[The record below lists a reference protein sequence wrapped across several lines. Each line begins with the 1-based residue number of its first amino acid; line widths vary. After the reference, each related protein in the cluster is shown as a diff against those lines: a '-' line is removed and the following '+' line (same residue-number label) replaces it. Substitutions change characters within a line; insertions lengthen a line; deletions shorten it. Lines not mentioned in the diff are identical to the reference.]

1 MNGIGHNTGVRLT
14 SWGVKALTHMAEKTW
29 NSDLEKNA
37 ALATSNSSMA
47 GKGSPSLPTK
57 ERLVSLDTFR
67 GFIMLWLAGG
77 TAVMRSLHAIEKNPV
92 INLLVYEFDHTPWQG
107 LRFYD
112 CIWPS
117 FMLMVGIS
125 IPFAVAK
132 RSKTQ
137 SESEIRWHALR
148 RATVLFLLGS
158 VRESV
163 FLGHPYL
170 IELSSAL
177 QPIAIAYL
185 VTFLIVRKSVRV
197 QAAVASLILVGYGF
211 VLALVPAPGIAAGTY
226 ALNHNL
232 VNYVDLVF
240 LRPHWQVWPYAPEGW
255 GTILSTIPTISTTI
269 FGLMIGELL
278 MSPRSKSAKVKII
291 ASAGIGGVALGWL
304 LSPFIPVVMK
314 MWTTSYG
321 VMTAGWACLM
331 FAFFFWFIDLRG
343 YKRWATPLV
352 VIGMNAIFIYMFMS
366 IIPVGKI
373 VGVFSHPIATRLG
386 SLGELFSALAVLVVA
401 WLLLFWMYKRKIFI
415 KV

>member
-1 MNGIGHNTGVRLT
+1 MATNV
-14 SWGVKALTHMAEKTW
+14 TH
-29 NSDLEKNA
+29 SDLGKDSATPARNA
-37 ALATSNSSMA
+37 PMVGDSSLVAPAT
-47 GKGSPSLPTK
+47 
-57 ERLVSLDTFR
+57 ERLVSLDVFR

-77 TAVMRSLHAIEKNPV
+77 DEVIRSLHAVGKNFV
-92 INLLVYEFDHTPWQG
+92 LNVLVYEFNHTPWHG

-117 FMLMVGIS
+117 FMFMVGLS

-132 RSKTQ
+132 RAKTQ
-137 SESEIRWHALR
+137 SERQIIWHAVS

-158 VRESV
+158 IRESV

-185 VTFLIVRKSVRV
+185 VAFLLAKKSVRV
-197 QAAVASLILVGYGF
+197 QAVVASLILVGYALL
-211 VLALVPAPGIAAGTY
+211 LAFVPAPGIPAGTY
-226 ALNHNL
+226 EHNHNL
-232 VNYVDLVF
+232 VNYVDVL
-240 LRPHWQVWPYAPEGW
+240 LLPQHWNVWPYAPEGW

-269 FGLMIGELL
+269 LGLIIGELL
-278 MSPRSKSAKVKII
+278 MSSRSKSAKAKII
-291 ASAGIGGVALGWL
+291 AMVGVAGVALGWIL
-304 LSPFIPVVMK
+304 NPFIPVVMK

-331 FAFFFWFIDLRG
+331 FAFFLWFVDVRG
-343 YKRWATPLV
+343 HKKWTLPLV
-352 VIGMNAIFIYMFMS
+352 VIGMNAVFIYMFMS

-373 VGVFSHPIATRLG
+373 VGVFTDPIAARLG
-386 SLGELFSALAVLVVA
+386 SFGELFSALGVFLVA

-415 KV
+415 KA

>member
-1 MNGIGHNTGVRLT
+1 MAAKVPASSPGKKDT
-14 SWGVKALTHMAEKTW
+14 STEVGKT
-29 NSDLEKNA
+29 
-37 ALATSNSSMA
+37 TA
-47 GKGSPSLPTK
+47 GDSWVVAPTK
-57 ERLVSLDTFR
+57 ERLVSLDAFR

-77 TAVMRSLHAIEKNPV
+77 DAVMRSLHAVGKNPV
-92 INLLVYEFDHTPWQG
+92 FNLLVYEFNHTPWRG

-137 SESEIRWHALR
+137 NETQIVWHAVR

-185 VTFLIVRKSVRV
+185 AAFLLSRKSVRI
-197 QAAVASLILVGYGF
+197 QAAVASLILIGYALLLAFVG
-211 VLALVPAPGIAAGTY
+211 APGIPAGTY
-226 ALNHNL
+226 ELNHNL
-232 VNYVDLVF
+232 VNYVDLVY
-240 LRPHWQVWPYAPEGW
+240 LSPHWRVWPYAPEGW

-278 MSPRSKSAKVKII
+278 MSERSKNAKARII
-291 ASAGIGGVALGWL
+291 AIAGASGIALGWV

-331 FAFFFWFIDLRG
+331 FAFFFWFIDVRG
-343 YKRWATPLV
+343 HKRWTLPLV

-366 IIPVGKI
+366 IISIGKI
-373 VGVFSHPIATRLG
+373 VGVFTSPIAAELG
-386 SLGELFSALAVLVVA
+386 SFGNLFSALAVFAVA

-415 KV
+415 KA

>member
-1 MNGIGHNTGVRLT
+1 MPDLSGKDFEKGGQT
-14 SWGVKALTHMAEKTW
+14 MAT
-29 NSDLEKNA
+29 
-37 ALATSNSSMA
+37 TVSNSNL
-47 GKGSPSLPTK
+47 GKEGPGPETVKTRGADTSLVTPKK
-57 ERLVSLDTFR
+57 ERLVSLDAFR

-77 TAVMRSLHAIEKNPV
+77 DAIIRSLHTVGRNPV
-92 INLLVYEFDHTPWQG
+92 FNFLVYEFNHTPWRG

-137 SESEIRWHALR
+137 SESQIMWHAVS
-148 RATVLFLLGS
+148 RAIVLFLLGS

-185 VTFLIVRKSVRV
+185 VAFLISRKSIRK
-197 QAAVASLILVGYGF
+197 QAAVASVILIGYALL
-211 VLALVPAPGIAAGTY
+211 LALVGAPGIPAGTY
-226 ALNHNL
+226 ELNHNL
-232 VNYVDLVF
+232 VNYVDLIY
-240 LRPHWQVWPYAPEGW
+240 LGPHWQVWPYAPEGW

-278 MSPRSKSAKVKII
+278 MSSRPKITKAKII
-291 ASAGIGGVALGWL
+291 AVAGVSAIALGWIM
-304 LSPFIPVVMK
+304 SPLIPIVMK

-331 FAFFFWFIDLRG
+331 FAFFFWFIDVRG
-343 YKRWATPLV
+343 NKKWTLPLV

-366 IIPVGKI
+366 IIPIGKL
-373 VGVFSHPIATRLG
+373 VGVFTTPIAADLG
-386 SLGELFSALAVLVVA
+386 SFGGLFSALAVFAVA
-401 WLLLFWMYKRKIFI
+401 WLLLFWMYKRNIFI
-415 KV
+415 KA

>member
-1 MNGIGHNTGVRLT
+1 VARIL
-14 SWGVKALTHMAEKTW
+14 KKEAAQMAT
-29 NSDLEKNA
+29 NV
-37 ALATSNSSMA
+37 SSPNPGKEDAGPEA
-47 GKGSPSLPTK
+47 GKSTGNDSSLVAPTK
-57 ERLVSLDTFR
+57 ERLVSLDAFR

-77 TAVMRSLHAIEKNPV
+77 DAVIRSLHAVGRNPV
-92 INLLVYEFDHTPWQG
+92 FNLLVYEFNHTPWRG

-137 SESEIRWHALR
+137 SERQIMWHAVR

-158 VRESV
+158 VRESI

-185 VTFLIVRKSVRV
+185 VAFLLSRKSVRI
-197 QAAVASLILVGYGF
+197 QAAVASLILIGYALLLAFVG
-211 VLALVPAPGIAAGTY
+211 ASGIPAGTY
-226 ALNHNL
+226 ELNHNL
-232 VNYVDLVF
+232 VNYVDLVY
-240 LRPHWQVWPYAPEGW
+240 LSPHWQVWPYAPEGW

-269 FGLMIGELL
+269 FGLMIGKLL
-278 MSPRSKSAKVKII
+278 MSSRSKTAKVKII
-291 ASAGIGGVALGWL
+291 AVAGVSGIALGWI

-321 VMTAGWACLM
+321 IMTAGWACLM
-331 FAFFFWFIDLRG
+331 FAFFFWFIDVRG
-343 YKRWATPLV
+343 NKRWTLPLV
-352 VIGMNAIFIYMFMS
+352 VIGMNAIFIYLFMS
-366 IIPVGKI
+366 IIPIGKI
-373 VGVFSHPIATRLG
+373 VGVFTSPIAAELG
-386 SLGELFSALAVLVVA
+386 SLGNLFSALAVFAVA
-401 WLLLFWMYKRKIFI
+401 WLLLFWMYKRNIFI
-415 KV
+415 KA

>member
-1 MNGIGHNTGVRLT
+1 
-14 SWGVKALTHMAEKTW
+14 MAT
-29 NSDLEKNA
+29 
-37 ALATSNSSMA
+37 TVSNPNLGKEGRDPEA
-47 GKGSPSLPTK
+47 GKSAGTYASPATPKK
-57 ERLVSLDTFR
+57 ERLVSLDAFR

-77 TAVMRSLHAIEKNPV
+77 DAVIRSLHTVGRNPV
-92 INLLVYEFDHTPWQG
+92 FNFLVYEFNHTPWRG

-132 RSKTQ
+132 RSKSQT
-137 SESEIRWHALR
+137 ESQIMWHAVR
-148 RATVLFLLGS
+148 RAMVLFLLGS
-158 VRESV
+158 IRESL

-185 VTFLIVRKSVRV
+185 VAFLLSRKSIRT
-197 QAAVASLILVGYGF
+197 QAVVASVILIGYALL
-211 VLALVPAPGIAAGTY
+211 LALVGAPGIPAGTY
-226 ALNHNL
+226 ELNHNL
-232 VNYVDLVF
+232 VNYVDLVY
-240 LRPHWQVWPYAPEGW
+240 LSPHWQVWPYAPEGW

-278 MSPRSKSAKVKII
+278 MSSRSKTTKAKII
-291 ASAGIGGVALGWL
+291 AAAGISGIALGWI

-321 VMTAGWACLM
+321 IMTAGWASLM
-331 FAFFFWFIDLRG
+331 FAFFFWFIDARG
-343 YKRWATPLV
+343 NKRWTLPLV
-352 VIGMNAIFIYMFMS
+352 VIGMNAIFIYLFMS

-373 VGVFSHPIATRLG
+373 VGVFSAPIAAKLG
-386 SLGELFSALAVLVVA
+386 SFGDLFSALSVFAVA
-401 WLLLFWMYKRKIFI
+401 WLLLFWMYKRNIFI
-415 KV
+415 KA

>member
-1 MNGIGHNTGVRLT
+1 MAMNV
-14 SWGVKALTHMAEKTW
+14 
-29 NSDLEKNA
+29 SDSDFGKESATPA
-37 ALATSNSSMA
+37 ASKPMA
-47 GKGSPSLPTK
+47 GDGSLVAPTT

-67 GFIMLWLAGG
+67 GLIMLWLAGG
-77 TAVMRSLHAIEKNPV
+77 DEVMRSLHALGKNAV
-92 INLLVYEFDHTPWQG
+92 LNLLVYEFNHTPWQG

-137 SESEIRWHALR
+137 SERQIMWHAVS

-158 VRESV
+158 IRESV

-185 VTFLIVRKSVRV
+185 VAFLLAKKSVRV
-197 QAAVASLILVGYGF
+197 QAAVASLILVGYALL
-211 VLALVPAPGIAAGTY
+211 LAFVPAPGIPAGTY
-226 ALNHNL
+226 GHNHNL
-232 VNYVDLVF
+232 VNYVDVLL
-240 LRPHWQVWPYAPEGW
+240 LRQHWQVWPYAPDGW
-255 GTILSTIPTISTTI
+255 GTILSTIPTVSTTI
-269 FGLMIGELL
+269 LGLIIGELL
-278 MSPRSKSAKVKII
+278 MSSRSKSAKAKII
-291 ASAGIGGVALGWL
+291 AVVGVSSVTLGWI

-331 FAFFFWFIDLRG
+331 FAFLLWFIDVRG
-343 YKRWATPLV
+343 YKKWTLPIV
-352 VIGMNAIFIYMFMS
+352 VIGMNAVFIYMFMS

-373 VGVFSHPIATRLG
+373 VGVFTDPIAAKLG
-386 SLGELFSALAVLVVA
+386 SFGELFSALSVFLVA

-415 KV
+415 KA

>member
-1 MNGIGHNTGVRLT
+1 L
-14 SWGVKALTHMAEKTW
+14 KEKKEAAHMATRV
-29 NSDLEKNA
+29 SDSNLGKGDPVLA
-37 ALATSNSSMA
+37 ASKSMA
-47 GKGSPSLPTK
+47 GDNSLAAPTK

-67 GFIMLWLAGG
+67 GFIMLWLTGG
-77 TAVMRSLHAIEKNPV
+77 TEVIRSLHAVGKNPV
-92 INLLVYEFDHTPWQG
+92 INLFVYEFNHTPWRG

-132 RSKTQ
+132 RSRTQ
-137 SESEIRWHALR
+137 SESQIRWHALR

-158 VRESV
+158 MRESV

-177 QPIAIAYL
+177 QPISIAYL
-185 VTFLIVRKSVRV
+185 VAFLLSRKSVRI
-197 QAAVASLILVGYGF
+197 QAVVASLILIGYAFLLAFVG
-211 VLALVPAPGIAAGTY
+211 APGIPAGTY
-226 ALNHNL
+226 ELNHNL

-255 GTILSTIPTISTTI
+255 GTILSTIPTVSTTI
-269 FGLMIGELL
+269 FGMMIGELL
-278 MSPRSKSAKVKII
+278 MSGRSKNAKVKII
-291 ASAGIGGVALGWL
+291 AAAGVAGIAMGWI

-331 FAFFFWFIDLRG
+331 FAFFFWFIDIRG
-343 YKRWATPLV
+343 HKKWTLPLV

-366 IIPVGKI
+366 VIPVSKI
-373 VGVFSHPIATRLG
+373 VGVFSGPIAANLG
-386 SLGELFSALAVLVVA
+386 SFGELFSALSVLMVA
-401 WLLLFWMYKRKIFI
+401 WLLLFWMFKRRILI
-415 KV
+415 KA

>member
-1 MNGIGHNTGVRLT
+1 MGTGLLDSYTGRDDEG
-14 SWGVKALTHMAEKTW
+14 SF
-29 NSDLEKNA
+29 
-37 ALATSNSSMA
+37 A
-47 GKGSPSLPTK
+47 GKIVSSAGSFATK
-57 ERLVSLDTFR
+57 KTERLVSLDAFR
-67 GFIMLWLAGG
+67 GFVMLWLAGG
-77 TAVMRSLHAIEKNPV
+77 DAVIRSLHAVGKNP
-92 INLLVYEFDHTPWQG
+92 IFNLLIYEFNHTPWRG

-137 SESEIRWHALR
+137 NEHQIMWHAVR

-158 VRESV
+158 VRESI
-163 FLGHPYL
+163 FMGHPYL

-185 VTFLIVRKSVRV
+185 LAFLLSRKSIRI
-197 QAAVASLILVGYGF
+197 QAAVASLILVGYACLLAF
-211 VLALVPAPGIAAGTY
+211 VGAPGIPAGTY
-226 ALNHNL
+226 QLNHNL
-232 VNYVDLVF
+232 VNYVDLRY
-240 LRPHWQVWPYAPEGW
+240 LSPHWQVWPYAAQGW

-269 FGLMIGELL
+269 LGLMIGELL
-278 MSPRSKSAKVKII
+278 MSSLARIRMVKII
-291 ASAGIGGVALGWL
+291 AAIGVSGIALGWI

-331 FAFFFWFIDLRG
+331 FAFFFWFIDVQG
-343 YKRWATPLV
+343 HKTWTFPLV

-366 IIPVGKI
+366 IIPVGRI
-373 VGVFSHPIATRLG
+373 VGVFSHPIAGMLG
-386 SLGELFSALAVLVVA
+386 SFGDLFSALSVFAVA
-401 WLLLFWMYKRKIFI
+401 WLLLFWLYKRRIFI
-415 KV
+415 KA

>member
-1 MNGIGHNTGVRLT
+1 
-14 SWGVKALTHMAEKTW
+14 MAT
-29 NSDLEKNA
+29 NVSDSDLEKSGA
-37 ALATSNSSMA
+37 IPTVSKPTASEGALLA
-47 GKGSPSLPTK
+47 PTK

-77 TAVMRSLHAIEKNPV
+77 AEVMRSLNAVGKNS
-92 INLLVYEFDHTPWQG
+92 ILNLLVYEFDHTPWQG

-117 FMLMVGIS
+117 FMLMAGMS

-132 RSKTQ
+132 RSKNQ
-137 SESEIRWHALR
+137 SERQITWHALK

-163 FLGHPYL
+163 YLRHPYL

-185 VTFLIVRKSVRV
+185 VAFLLARKSVRI
-197 QAAVASLILVGYGF
+197 QAAVATLILLGYAF
-211 VLALVPAPGIAAGTY
+211 VLAFVGAPGIPAGTY
-226 ALNHNL
+226 ELNHNL

-255 GTILSTIPTISTTI
+255 GTIISTIPTISTTI
-269 FGLMIGELL
+269 FGLIIGELL
-278 MSPRSKSAKVKII
+278 MSERSKIAKARII
-291 ASAGIGGVALGWL
+291 AIGGVSGIALGWI
-304 LSPFIPVVMK
+304 LSLYIPVVMK

-331 FAFFFWFIDLRG
+331 FAFFFWFIDVRG
-343 YKRWATPLV
+343 HKKWTLPLV
-352 VIGMNAIFIYMFMS
+352 VIGMNAIFIYLFMS
-366 IIPVGKI
+366 IIPVRRI
-373 VGVFSHPIATRLG
+373 VGVFADPIGA
-386 SLGELFSALAVLVVA
+386 SLGPFGEVFSALSVLAVA
-401 WLLLFWMYKRKIFI
+401 WLLLFLMYKRKIFI
-415 KV
+415 KA

>member
-1 MNGIGHNTGVRLT
+1 VPDSYGKDFEKGDQT
-14 SWGVKALTHMAEKTW
+14 MAT
-29 NSDLEKNA
+29 
-37 ALATSNSSMA
+37 TVSNSNF
-47 GKGSPSLPTK
+47 GKEGSGPGTDKSKGAHSPLVAPTK
-57 ERLVSLDTFR
+57 ERLVSLDAFR

-77 TAVMRSLHAIEKNPV
+77 EAVIRSLHAVGKNPV
-92 INLLVYEFDHTPWQG
+92 FNLLVYEFNHTPWRG

-137 SESEIRWHALR
+137 SESLIMWHAVR

-185 VTFLIVRKSVRV
+185 VAFLLSRKSIRI
-197 QAAVASLILVGYGF
+197 QAAVASLILIGYAF
-211 VLALVPAPGIAAGTY
+211 VLAFVGAPGIPAGTY
-226 ALNHNL
+226 ELNHNL

-255 GTILSTIPTISTTI
+255 GTILSTIPTVSTTI
-269 FGLMIGELL
+269 FGLMISELL
-278 MSPRSKSAKVKII
+278 MSDRSRNAKAKII
-291 ASAGIGGVALGWL
+291 AIAGFAGIALGWV
-304 LSPFIPVVMK
+304 LSPIIPVVMK

-331 FAFFFWFIDLRG
+331 FAFFFWFIDVRG
-343 YKRWATPLV
+343 HKEWTLPLV

-366 IIPVGKI
+366 IIRVGRI
-373 VGVFSHPIATRLG
+373 VGVFTNPIAARLG
-386 SLGELFSALAVLVVA
+386 SFGELFSALSVFAVA

-415 KV
+415 KA

>member
-1 MNGIGHNTGVRLT
+1 MPTNVSESNLGKDDSVSASIKPMTG
-14 SWGVKALTHMAEKTW
+14 G
-29 NSDLEKNA
+29 
-37 ALATSNSSMA
+37 SSLSA
-47 GKGSPSLPTK
+47 PTK
-57 ERLVSLDTFR
+57 DRLVSLDAFR

-77 TAVMRSLHAIEKNPV
+77 DAVIRSLHAIGENPV
-92 INLLVYEFDHTPWQG
+92 FNLLVYESNHTPWQG

-132 RSKTQ
+132 RSMTQ
-137 SESEIRWHALR
+137 SESQIMWHAVR

-163 FLGHPYL
+163 ILGHPYL

-185 VTFLIVRKSVRV
+185 AAFLLSRKSVRI
-197 QAAVASLILVGYGF
+197 QAVVASLIMIGYAFLLAFVG
-211 VLALVPAPGIAAGTY
+211 APGIPAGTY
-226 ALNHNL
+226 ELNHNL
-232 VNYVDLVF
+232 VNYVDLLF
-240 LRPHWQVWPYAPEGW
+240 LRPHWHVWPYAPEGW
-255 GTILSTIPTISTTI
+255 GTIISTIPTISTTI
-269 FGLMIGELL
+269 LGLMMGELL
-278 MSPRSKSAKVKII
+278 ISGRSKNARAKII
-291 ASAGIGGVALGWL
+291 AIAGASGVALGWI

-331 FAFFFWFIDLRG
+331 FGFFFWFIDVRG
-343 YKRWATPLV
+343 HKAWTLPLV

-366 IIPVGKI
+366 IIPIRKI
-373 VGVFSHPIATRLG
+373 VGVFSNPIAARLG
-386 SLGELFSALAVLVVA
+386 SFGDLFSALSIFAVA
-401 WLLLFWMYKRKIFI
+401 WLLVFWMYKRKIFI
-415 KV
+415 KA

>member
-1 MNGIGHNTGVRLT
+1 
-14 SWGVKALTHMAEKTW
+14 MAT
-29 NSDLEKNA
+29 
-37 ALATSNSSMA
+37 TISNPNLGNEGAGPEA
-47 GKGSPSLPTK
+47 GKSTGIDASLVTPKK
-57 ERLVSLDTFR
+57 ERLVSLDAFR

-77 TAVMRSLHAIEKNPV
+77 DAVIRSLHPAGNNPV
-92 INLLVYEFDHTPWQG
+92 FNFLVYEFNHTPWRG

-132 RSKTQ
+132 RSKNQT
-137 SESEIRWHALR
+137 ESQIMWHAVR
-148 RATVLFLLGS
+148 RAIVLFLLGS

-185 VTFLIVRKSVRV
+185 VAFLISRKSVRV
-197 QAAVASLILVGYGF
+197 QAAVASVILIGYALLLAFVG
-211 VLALVPAPGIAAGTY
+211 APGIPAGTY
-226 ALNHNL
+226 ELNHNL
-232 VNYVDLVF
+232 VNYVDLVY
-240 LRPHWQVWPYAPEGW
+240 LGPHWQVWPYAPEGW
-255 GTILSTIPTISTTI
+255 GTILSTLPTISTTI

-278 MSPRSKSAKVKII
+278 MSSRSKTTKAKII
-291 ASAGIGGVALGWL
+291 AAAGFSGIALGWI

-331 FAFFFWFIDLRG
+331 FALFFWFIDARG
-343 YKRWATPLV
+343 HKGWTLPLV
-352 VIGMNAIFIYMFMS
+352 VIGMNAIFIYLFMS
-366 IIPVGKI
+366 IIPIGRI
-373 VGVFSHPIATRLG
+373 VGVFSAPVAAGLG
-386 SLGELFSALAVLVVA
+386 SFGPLFSALSVFAVA
-401 WLLLFWMYKRKIFI
+401 WLLLFWMYRRSIFI
-415 KV
+415 KA

>member
-1 MNGIGHNTGVRLT
+1 
-14 SWGVKALTHMAEKTW
+14 MAT
-29 NSDLEKNA
+29 
-37 ALATSNSSMA
+37 TVSNPNLGKEGAGPEA
-47 GKGSPSLPTK
+47 GKSKGFDASLVSPKK
-57 ERLVSLDTFR
+57 ERLVSLDAFR

-77 TAVMRSLHAIEKNPV
+77 DAAIRSLHSVGSNPV
-92 INLLVYEFDHTPWQG
+92 FNFLVYEFNHTPWRG

-137 SESEIRWHALR
+137 SENQIIWHAVR
-148 RATVLFLLGS
+148 RAALLFLLGS

-185 VTFLIVRKSVRV
+185 AAFLLSRRSVRT
-197 QAAVASLILVGYGF
+197 QAAVASVILIGYAL
-211 VLALVPAPGIAAGTY
+211 VLAFVGAPGIPAGTY
-226 ALNHNL
+226 ELNHNL
-232 VNYVDLVF
+232 VNYVDL
-240 LRPHWQVWPYAPEGW
+240 LYLGPHWQVWPYAPEGW
-255 GTILSTIPTISTTI
+255 GTIISTIPTISTTI

-278 MSPRSKSAKVKII
+278 MSSRSKTSKAKII
-291 ASAGIGGVALGWL
+291 ATAGVSGIALGWI
-304 LSPFIPVVMK
+304 LSPFIPIVMK

-321 VMTAGWACLM
+321 VMTAGWALLM
-331 FAFFFWFIDLRG
+331 FAAFFWFIDDRG
-343 YKRWATPLV
+343 HKRWTFPLV
-352 VIGMNAIFIYMFMS
+352 VIGMNAIFIYLFMS

-373 VGVFSHPIATRLG
+373 VGVFSAPIAAKLG
-386 SLGELFSALAVLVVA
+386 SFGDLFSALSVFAVA
-401 WLLLFWMYKRKIFI
+401 WLLLFWMYKRNIFI
-415 KV
+415 KA

>member
-1 MNGIGHNTGVRLT
+1 
-14 SWGVKALTHMAEKTW
+14 MAT
-29 NSDLEKNA
+29 NISGSDIEKNSVTTA
-37 ALATSNSSMA
+37 VNKPTVTETGPVA
-47 GKGSPSLPTK
+47 PTK

-77 TAVMRSLHAIEKNPV
+77 TEVMRALHAVGNNPAL
-92 INLLVYEFDHTPWQG
+92 NLLVYEFDHTPWHG

-132 RSKTQ
+132 RSKTE
-137 SESEIRWHALR
+137 SESQIRRHAVN
-148 RATVLFLLGS
+148 RAIILFLLGS
-158 VRESV
+158 IRESISM
-163 FLGHPYL
+163 GHPYL

-185 VTFLIVRKSVRV
+185 VAFLLAKKSVRI
-197 QAAVASLILVGYGF
+197 QAAVASLILIGYAF
-211 VLALVPAPGIAAGTY
+211 LLAFVPAPGIPAGTY
-226 ALNHNL
+226 QLNHNL
-232 VNYVDLVF
+232 ANYVDLIF
-240 LRPHWQVWPYAPEGW
+240 LQPHWQVWRYAPEGW

-269 FGLMIGELL
+269 LGLIIGELL
-278 MSPRSKSAKVKII
+278 MSSRSKATKAKII
-291 ASAGIGGVALGWL
+291 AAVGVSGVILGWIL
-304 LSPFIPVVMK
+304 NPFIPVVMK

-331 FAFFFWFIDLRG
+331 FAFFFWFIDIRG
-343 YKRWATPLV
+343 YKKWTLPLV

-366 IIPVGKI
+366 IIHVGGI
-373 VGVFSHPIATRLG
+373 VGVFTNPIAARLG
-386 SLGELFSALAVLVVA
+386 SFGELFSAFAVLLTA

-415 KV
+415 KA

>member
-1 MNGIGHNTGVRLT
+1 MVTNV
-14 SWGVKALTHMAEKTW
+14 SD
-29 NSDLEKNA
+29 SDLEKESA
-37 ALATSNSSMA
+37 IPLLTKPMA
-47 GKGSPSLPTK
+47 GDSSLVAPTK

-77 TAVMRSLHAIEKNPV
+77 TEVMRSLHTAGKNPV
-92 INLLVYEFDHTPWQG
+92 FNLLAYEFDHTPWQG

-137 SESEIRWHALR
+137 SQNQIRGHAVE
-148 RATVLFLLGS
+148 RAVILFLLGS
-158 VRESV
+158 IRESV

-185 VTFLIVRKSVRV
+185 AAFLLAKKSVRI
-197 QAAVASLILVGYGF
+197 QAAVASLILIGYALLLAF
-211 VLALVPAPGIAAGTY
+211 VSAPGIPAGTY
-226 ALNHNL
+226 ELNHNL
-232 VNYVDLVF
+232 VNYVDLFF
-240 LRPHWQVWPYAPEGW
+240 LRQHWQVWPYAPEGW
-255 GTILSTIPTISTTI
+255 GTILSVIPTISTTI
-269 FGLMIGELL
+269 LGLIIGELL
-278 MSPRSKSAKVKII
+278 MSSRSKNDKAMIVAIV
-291 ASAGIGGVALGWL
+291 GVAGVTLGWV

-331 FAFFFWFIDLRG
+331 FAFFFWFIDVRG
-343 YKRWATPLV
+343 HKSWTLPLV
-352 VIGMNAIFIYMFMS
+352 VIGMNAVFIYMFMS
-366 IIPVGKI
+366 VVHVGKI
-373 VGVFSHPIATRLG
+373 VGVFADPIAAKLG
-386 SLGELFSALAVLVVA
+386 SWGELFSALSVLLAA
-401 WLLLFWMYKRKIFI
+401 WLLLLWMYRRKIFI

>member
-1 MNGIGHNTGVRLT
+1 MTL
-14 SWGVKALTHMAEKTW
+14 K
-29 NSDLEKNA
+29 
-37 ALATSNSSMA
+37 
-47 GKGSPSLPTK
+47 K
-57 ERLVSLDTFR
+57 ERLVSLDAFR

-77 TAVMRSLHAIEKNPV
+77 DAVIRSLHAIGSNPV
-92 INLLVYEFDHTPWQG
+92 FNLLVYESNHTPWRG

-137 SESEIRWHALR
+137 SERQILWHAVR
-148 RATVLFLLGS
+148 RAVLIFLLGS

-185 VTFLIVRKSVRV
+185 VAFLLSRKSIRT
-197 QAAVASLILVGYGF
+197 QTAVASAVLIGYALL
-211 VLALVPAPGIAAGTY
+211 LALVGAPGIPAGTY
-226 ALNHNL
+226 ELNHNL
-232 VNYVDLVF
+232 VNYVDLVY
-240 LRPHWQVWPYAPEGW
+240 LGPHWQVWPYAPEGW

-269 FGLMIGELL
+269 FGLMIGKLL
-278 MSPRSKSAKVKII
+278 MSSRSKTTKAKII
-291 ASAGIGGVALGWL
+291 AAAGVSGIALGWI

-321 VMTAGWACLM
+321 VMTAGWALLM
-331 FAFFFWFIDLRG
+331 FALFFWFIDARG
-343 YKRWATPLV
+343 NKKWAMPLV
-352 VIGMNAIFIYMFMS
+352 VIGMNAIFIYLFMS
-366 IIPVGKI
+366 IIPVGRI
-373 VGVFSHPIATRLG
+373 VGVFSSPIAAKLG
-386 SLGELFSALAVLVVA
+386 SFGELFSALSVLAVA
-401 WLLLFWMYKRKIFI
+401 WLLLFWMYKRNIFI
-415 KV
+415 KA

>member
-1 MNGIGHNTGVRLT
+1 
-14 SWGVKALTHMAEKTW
+14 MAEKA
-29 NSDLEKNA
+29 SELSLEKDA
-37 ALATSNSSMA
+37 ALATTNSSME
-47 GKGSPSLPTK
+47 GKASLTLPTK
-57 ERLVSLDTFR
+57 DRLVSLDAFR

-77 TAVMRSLHAIEKNPV
+77 AVVIRSLHSVGTNPV
-92 INLLVYEFDHTPWQG
+92 FNLLVYEFNHTPWIG
-107 LRFYD
+107 LRFED

-125 IPFAVAK
+125 IPFAVVK
-132 RSKTQ
+132 RSRTQ

-158 VRESV
+158 VRQSL

-185 VTFLIVRKSVRV
+185 VAFLLAKKSVRI
-197 QAAVASLILVGYGF
+197 QAAVASAILIGYAFLLAFVG
-211 VLALVPAPGIAAGTY
+211 APGIPAGTY
-226 ALNHNL
+226 QLNHNL

-240 LRPHWQVWPYAPEGW
+240 LRPHWQVWPDAPQGW

-278 MSPRSKSAKVKII
+278 MSGRSKNTKAKII
-291 ASAGIGGVALGWL
+291 AIAGVAGIALGWI

-321 VMTAGWACLM
+321 VMTGGWACLM
-331 FAFFFWFIDLRG
+331 FAFFFWFVDVRG
-343 YKRWATPLV
+343 HKKWTLPLV

-366 IIPVGKI
+366 VIRIRKI
-373 VGVFSHPIATRLG
+373 VGVFSHPIAARLG
-386 SLGELFSALAVLVVA
+386 SFGGLFSALSVFAVA

-415 KV
+415 KA